1 MADIAGAVLAIAIAV
16 SEVDQTAPVESRI
29 YEEAGQIK
37 VCKVRAGSKVMLCFL
52 ADTTKPEICA
62 QEAGF
67 VGCKAATRGM
77 LKTENEQ

>member
-1 MADIAGAVLAIAIAV
+1 MADLAGAILAVAIAV
-16 SEVDQTAPVESRI
+16 SEVDQTAPVENRI

-37 VCKVRAGSKVMLCFL
+37 VCKIRAGSNVMLCFA
-52 ADTTKPEICA
+52 ADTSKPEICA

-67 VGCKAATRGM
+67 VGCKAATRGI